1 MTYQPF
7 HISGADRASRWVI
20 TVDHAANT
28 VPKEVN
34 DGDLGLNSADMN
46 RHIAYD
52 IGAKGVALGLGE
64 LLNAPVISSNFSRLV
79 IDPNRGEIDPT
90 LIMRLYDG
98 TIIPANGDID
108 DAEEAR
114 RINAYYRP
122 YHDAVAG
129 VLALRDDPVVLAIH
143 SFSPQLK
150 GRPPRPWEVAILHAD
165 GYDQRNFGPHVIKRL
180 AQETDLTVGDNE
192 PYFGH
197 LPGDS
202 VDRHA
207 VTSGL
212 VNCLIEVR
220 QDLIAT
226 EADQEAWAQRLAPV
240 LTEAL
245 TTSGL

>member
-1 MTYQPF
+1 
-7 HISGADRASRWVI
+7 
-20 TVDHAANT
+20 
-28 VPKEVN
+28 
-34 DGDLGLNSADMN
+34 
-46 RHIAYD
+46 
-52 IGAKGVALGLGE
+52 
-64 LLNAPVISSNFSRLV
+64 SNFSRLV

-114 RINAYYRP
+114 RIEAYYRP
-122 YHDAVAG
+122 YHEAVAEI
-129 VLALRDDPVVLAIH
+129 LAQRDDPVVLAIH

-165 GYDQRNFGPHVIKRL
+165 GFDTRNFGPHVVARL
-180 AQETDLTVGDNE
+180 AQEADLTVGDNE

-197 LPGDS
+197 LPGDA

-207 VTSGL
+207 IQAGL

-220 QDLIAT
+220 QDLISDVAG
-226 EADQEAWAQRLAPV
+226 QQAWANRLAPV

>member
-7 HISGADRASRWVI
+7 HITGADRASRWVI

-34 DGDLGLNSADMN
+34 NGDLGLNPEDMN

-52 IGAKGVALGLGE
+52 IGAKGVAMGLGE
-64 LLNAPVISSNFSRLV
+64 ILNAPVISSNFSRLV

-108 DAEEAR
+108 DAEEER
-114 RINAYYRP
+114 RIEAYYRP

-129 VLALRDDPVVLAIH
+129 VIAQRDDPVVLAIH

-150 GRPPRPWEVAILHAD
+150 GRPPRPWEVSILHAD
-165 GYDQRNFGPHVIKRL
+165 GYDRRNFGPHVIKRL

-197 LPGDS
+197 LPGDA

-207 VTSGL
+207 VTPGL

-220 QDLIAT
+220 QDLIAN

-240 LTEAL
+240 LIETL

>member
-7 HISGADRASRWVI
+7 HITGADRASRWVI
-20 TVDHAANT
+20 TVDHATNT
-28 VPKEVN
+28 VPQEVN
-34 DGDLGLNSADMN
+34 NGDLGLKSEDMN

-108 DAEEAR
+108 EVEEAR
-114 RINAYYRP
+114 RIKAYYRP
-122 YHDAVAG
+122 YHNAVAG
-129 VLALRDDPVVLAIH
+129 VLAQRDDPIVLAIH

-165 GYDQRNFGPHVIKRL
+165 GFDTRNFGPHVVSRL
-180 AQETDLTVGDNE
+180 AQETDLTIGDNE

-197 LPGDS
+197 LPGDA

-207 VTSGL
+207 IQAGL

-220 QDLIAT
+220 QELISDVAG
-226 EADQEAWAQRLAPV
+226 QQAWANRLAPV

>member
-7 HISGADRASRWVI
+7 HITGADRASRWVI
-20 TVDHAANT
+20 TVDHATNT
-28 VPKEVN
+28 VPQEVN
-34 DGDLGLNSADMN
+34 NGDLGLNSEDMN

-114 RINAYYRP
+114 RIEAYYRP
-122 YHDAVAG
+122 YHEAVAEI
-129 VLALRDDPVVLAIH
+129 LAQRDDPVVLAIH

-165 GYDQRNFGPHVIKRL
+165 GFDTRNFGPHVVARL
-180 AQETDLTVGDNE
+180 AQEADLTVGDNE

-197 LPGDS
+197 LPGDA

-207 VTSGL
+207 IQAGL

-220 QDLIAT
+220 QDLISDVAG
-226 EADQEAWAQRLAPV
+226 QQAWANRLAPV

>member
-7 HISGADRASRWVI
+7 TITGADRPSRWVI

-28 VPKEVN
+28 VPQDVN
-34 DGDLGLNSADMN
+34 GGDLGLGEADMN

-52 IGAKGVALGLGE
+52 IGAKGVALHLGE
-64 LLNAPVISSNFSRLV
+64 LLNAPVICSNFSRLV

-98 TIIPANGDID
+98 TIIPANGEID

-114 RINAYYRP
+114 RIDAYYHP
-122 YHDAVAG
+122 YHNAVAE
-129 VLALRDDPVVLAIH
+129 VLATRDDPIVLAMH

-165 GYDQRNFGPHVIKRL
+165 GYDTRNFGPHVISRL
-180 AQETDLTVGDNE
+180 SQESDLTVGDNE

-197 LPGDS
+197 LPGDA

-207 VTSGL
+207 VTPGR

-220 QDLIAT
+220 QDLISNET
-226 EADQEAWAQRLAPV
+226 GQIAWAKRLAPV
-240 LTEAL
+240 LTDAL
-245 TTSGL
+245 AESGL